1 MPHVIDNKIWHDG
14 QRIGWVDGEHIRD
27 DENKKLG
34 YFENGYVYNE
44 SGHKVAYIHEN
55 ELCYENG
62 RPPSELEHVNELIQG
77 GISMLAKCAIKVL
90 FDF

>member
-44 SGHKVAYIHEN
+44 SGHKVAYIYEN